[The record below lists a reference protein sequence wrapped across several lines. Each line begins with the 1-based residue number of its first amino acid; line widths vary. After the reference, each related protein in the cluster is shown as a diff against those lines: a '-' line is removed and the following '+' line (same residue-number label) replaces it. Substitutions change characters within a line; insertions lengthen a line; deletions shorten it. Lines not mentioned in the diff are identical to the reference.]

1 MGKDE
6 AVMNAFYGKRIRWTS
21 LMLSSLLV
29 AGSILAG
36 CQSNDA
42 GSGKEQGQE
51 LQSPAEGQE
60 GTTLPEGT
68 EEGAGAEAG
77 NEPADP
83 VMAKRSEN
91 ALQATVQEENGKQ
104 VVTNP
109 DAVTVVVNKQRSLPD
124 GYEPNDLVEPNV
136 PFSFDGPHEKRMLRQ
151 EAAKALEEL
160 FAAAEADGMEL
171 RAVSGYRSYDRQ
183 KVIYENNVRTKGE
196 AEADRVSAVPG
207 TSEHQ
212 TGLTIDVSSPSAGN
226 ALEEAFGHTEEGE
239 WLARRAP
246 EFGFIIRYP
255 EGAEDITGYVYEPWH
270 IRYVGK
276 DLAPDIAKSGLTLE
290 EYFDEANLKL

>member
-6 AVMNAFYGKRIRWTS
+6 AAMNAFYGKRIRWTS

-51 LQSPAEGQE
+51 LQSPTEGQE

-68 EEGAGAEAG
+68 GEGAEAG

-196 AEADRVSAVPG
+196 AEANRVSAVPG

-226 ALEEAFGHTEEGE
+226 ALEETFGHTEEGE